1 MSSFVN
7 TFRGRLV
14 HDVRLVGLL
23 AGSKG
28 HFMLA
33 FKIIEKKIKLL
44 GPQDAAK
51 TVNAR
56 AVQSPNAGLSQKA
69 KGNASVTSSQFCTVL
84 ATSSLRVKLSRAQLI
99 SSIPKLRDSTE
110 VS

>member
-1 MSSFVN
+1 MSGFVN
-7 TFRGRLV
+7 TFRGPLV

-23 AGSKG
+23 ADSKG

-51 TVNAR
+51 MVNAR
-56 AVQSPNAGLSQKA
+56 AVQSPGVGLSILA
-69 KGNASVTSSQFCTVL
+69 KGNASATSSHFCAVL
-84 ATSSLRVKLSRAQLI
+84 VTSSLRVKLSRAQLI
-99 SSIPKLRDSTE
+99 SSIPKLRDSAE